1 MPELAR
7 SIAARLRKF
16 IGDRRRAERVNVK
29 LPFAVSLLDH
39 QSARDSR
46 PTSRLYGH
54 TLDVSAT
61 GLALIVSAIR
71 IDDHYLAGEGRTL
84 RIDLELPAGEVVIQ
98 ANSAR
103 YERLDE
109 SESEQG
115 YLIGANIIAMSDSDR
130 VLYNEYVDGLIN
142 QVKQP
147 LL

>member
-16 IGDRRRAERVNVK
+16 IGDRRRAVRVNAK
-29 LPFAVSLLDH
+29 LPFAISLLDH
-39 QSARDSR
+39 QSVRDSL

-54 TLDVSAT
+54 TLDISLT

-84 RIDLELPAGEVVIQ
+84 RIDLELPAGEIVIQ
-98 ANSAR
+98 ANSVR

-115 YLIGANIIAMSDSDR
+115 YLIGVNITVMSDSDR
-130 VLYNEYVDGLIN
+130 ALYNEYVDGL
-142 QVKQP
+142 VSR
-147 LL
+147 